1 MATACVQD
9 LPPFSPLL
17 LEDVETCGSR
27 CPDSTDA
34 AKPTE
39 SGAKKGSKRRDRSKR
54 SAGGDVAGRR
64 LRINFS
70 AQQQSTLE
78 AMFAQNRYPDA
89 DTRDRLAQSLGVAES
104 RVIVWFQNKR
114 ARSRRQDKGRLAP
127 PTASNPPA
135 YPPLPDKSPD
145 QAYPYPEPYSQ
156 SCPTMYA
163 SCALQR
169 PKTVHHFPAN
179 PSCNPAAA
187 PSQSHHW
194 ASSRPASDVTATTWS
209 TLTVSSAG
217 RFYDCQPTQFRG
229 RQLSS
234 SLSAIEENGS
244 DDEVKDF
251 GAMHDESRVRISIPT
266 LQGPRI
272 RAPLTALS
280 TLNFSTVKELAIQ
293 VPHPGGAGPYSPISE
308 PDDSLAALEAFRP
321 SSARSAAST
330 PTSDLS
336 EPVDFASL
344 PSPAALVDMY
354 DVVDELKDFLT
365 QYPLF

>member
-17 LEDVETCGSR
+17 DDVERENR
-27 CPDSTDA
+27 CPDSDA
-34 AKPTE
+34 TKPAE
-39 SGAKKGSKRRDRSKR
+39 SGTKKGAKRRDRSRR
-54 SAGGDVAGRR
+54 SAGGDATGRR

-70 AQQQSTLE
+70 AQQLSTLE

-89 DTRDRLAQSLGVAES
+89 DTRDRLAQTLGVAES

-114 ARSRRQDKGRLAP
+114 ARSRRQDKSRVAQPSTSNLPVFP
-127 PTASNPPA
+127 PM
-135 YPPLPDKSPD
+135 DKSPD
-145 QAYPYPEPYSQ
+145 QTYSYPEPYSQ
-156 SCPTMYA
+156 PCPTLYA
-163 SCALQR
+163 SSALQR

-179 PSCNPAAA
+179 LSCNPPAA
-187 PSQSHHW
+187 PSQSRRW

-209 TLTVSSAG
+209 TLTVPSAG
-217 RFYDCQPTQFRG
+217 RFYDREPMAQFRG
-229 RQLSS
+229 GQLSS
-234 SLSAIEENGS
+234 SLFAMEENGS

-251 GAMHDESRVRISIPT
+251 GAMHDESRVRVSIPS
-266 LQGPRI
+266 LEGPRI

-280 TLNFSTVKELAIQ
+280 TLNFGTVKELAIQ
-293 VPHPGGAGPYSPISE
+293 CPHPGGAGPYSPISE
-308 PDDSLAALEAFRP
+308 PDDSLPTLEAFRP
-321 SSARSAAST
+321 GSVQSASST
-330 PTSDLS
+330 PTSELS